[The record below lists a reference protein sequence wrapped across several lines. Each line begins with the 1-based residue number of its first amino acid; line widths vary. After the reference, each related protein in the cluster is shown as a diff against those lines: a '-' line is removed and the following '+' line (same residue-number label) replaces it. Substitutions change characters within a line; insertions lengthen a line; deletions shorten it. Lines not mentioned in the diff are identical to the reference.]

1 MNAINTTCIIGGAC
15 WKPAIIV
22 IELSAPV
29 YGPSCAVKASTLG
42 LNDNP
47 SGDECSTQVLAQYND
62 LDNKLR

>member
-1 MNAINTTCIIGGAC
+1 MSAINTTCAVGGAR

-22 IELSAPV
+22 IGLSAPV
-29 YGPSCAVKASTLG
+29 YGPSRAVKASTLG

-47 SGDECSTQVLAQYND
+47 SGDEYSTQVLAQYDD